1 MRQKAVPDT
10 SFLIKHFREG
20 SVQDAFLNL
29 NRYYHITFSSV
40 VLMELL
46 SGAYDRKE
54 QKLIEQIRN
63 NFTVIT
69 VTERQ
74 WYIAGNVMLKLR
86 RDKKVDPLRIKNL
99 LADILI
105 AVSIRDIGATL
116 ITKNDK
122 DFKLIKE
129 VIDFKYIIV

>member
-46 SGAYDRKE
+46 AGAYDRKE

-63 NFTVIT
+63 NFSVIT

-129 VIDFKYIIV
+129 VIDFKYIVV

>member
-1 MRQKAVPDT
+1 
-10 SFLIKHFREG
+10 
-20 SVQDAFLNL
+20 
-29 NRYYHITFSSV
+29 
-40 VLMELL
+40 MELL
-46 SGAYDRKE
+46 AGAYDRKE

-63 NFTVIT
+63 NFSVIT

-129 VIDFKYIIV
+129 VIDFKYIVV

>member
-1 MRQKAVPDT
+1 LRRKAILDT
-10 SFLIKHFREG
+10 SFLIEHFRKG
-20 SVQDAFLNL
+20 SAQDIFFKLN
-29 NRYYHITFSSV
+29 NYYHISFSSV

-46 SGAYDRKE
+46 SGAFDRKE
-54 QKLIEQIRN
+54 KRLIEQIRN

-74 WYIAGNVMLKLR
+74 WYAAGDVMQKLR
-86 RDKKVDPLRIKNL
+86 HDKKIDPLRIKSL

-105 AVSIRDIGATL
+105 AVSVREIGAFL
-116 ITKNDK
+116 ITKNEK

-129 VIDFKYIIV
+129 VMDFKYIFV

>member
-46 SGAYDRKE
+46 SGAHDRKE
-54 QKLIEQIRN
+54 QKLIEQIKK

-86 RDKKVDPLRIKNL
+86 RDKKIDPLRIRNL

-129 VIDFKYIIV
+129 VIDFKYIVV